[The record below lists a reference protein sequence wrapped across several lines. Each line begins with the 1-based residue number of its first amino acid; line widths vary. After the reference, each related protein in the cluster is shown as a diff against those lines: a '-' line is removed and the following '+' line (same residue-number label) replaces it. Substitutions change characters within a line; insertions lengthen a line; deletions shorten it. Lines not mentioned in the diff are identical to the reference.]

1 MRMVK
6 GKQDRMASKGIAI
19 CVSTFAA
26 ILHRD
31 TAIARIMRDAE

>member
-6 GKQDRMASKGIAI
+6 GKQDRIASKGIAI

-31 TAIARIMRDAE
+31 TEIARMRKAK